1 MTTIETMTTTT
12 SQFTTKVQEYIVLLE
27 DDNYCVEDIMEFIEE
42 YGEELFL
49 SSYEEYCRCGEAIGY
64 DAVDALMKYDPELL
78 ENCDDN
84 YQGCYT
90 SVADFAEDFT
100 TNVYGVDIPDYVV
113 VDWTATWDQNL
124 SYDFINCH
132 HFGAE
137 YIFTNA

>member
-1 MTTIETMTTTT
+1 MTTTT
-12 SQFTTKVQEYIVLLE
+12 SQFTTKVQEYIVELE

-49 SSYEEYCRCGEAIGY
+49 SSYEEYVRCGEQIGY
-64 DAVDALMKYDPELL
+64 DAVDALMKYAPELL
-78 ENCDDN
+78 ENCDDH

-100 TNVYGVDIPDYVV
+100 TNVYGANVPDYVV
-113 VDWTATWDQNL
+113 VDWTVTWDKNL
-124 SYDFINCH
+124 SYDFINYS

>member
-1 MTTIETMTTTT
+1 MTTIQTMTTTT
-12 SQFTTKVQEYIVLLE
+12 SQFTTKVQEYIVELE

-49 SSYEEYCRCGEAIGY
+49 SSYEEYVRCGEQIGY

-78 ENCDDN
+78 ENCDDH

-100 TNVYGVDIPDYVV
+100 TNVYGANVPDYVV
-113 VDWTATWDQNL
+113 VDWTVTWDKNL
-124 SYDFINCH
+124 SYDFINYS